1 MYSTYIIDMKPIQIM
16 MDEEL
21 LARLDEDEE
30 VRRLG
35 RSAVFRKITE
45 EYLDYRQRKDISRRY
60 RQAYADEESALGE
73 EWSGWEDQGI
83 WPSE

>member
-1 MYSTYIIDMKPIQIM
+1 M

-35 RSAVFRKITE
+35 RSAIFRKITE

-60 RQAYADEESALGE
+60 RQAYGDEERPLGE